1 VPTTLNFKY
10 RLTPIPNAGVN
21 PYLKISMVGAI
32 GPNLRNDINADGG
45 PLHNRYGFHEFPHGI
60 LQLQ

>member
-1 VPTTLNFKY
+1 
-10 RLTPIPNAGVN
+10 
-21 PYLKISMVGAI
+21 MVGAI